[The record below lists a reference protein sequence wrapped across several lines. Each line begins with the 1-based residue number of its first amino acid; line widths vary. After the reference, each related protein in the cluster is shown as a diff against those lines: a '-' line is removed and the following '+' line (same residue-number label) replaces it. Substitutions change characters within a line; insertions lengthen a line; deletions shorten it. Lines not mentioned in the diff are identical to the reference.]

1 MAEDKKHWYDGWFYE
16 RYIAPHQD
24 ELFRKII
31 DLIEPD
37 KDVIDV
43 GCGTGRFSYLAKE
56 KCRSILGIDLSL
68 RNIQRAQYTLSKNP
82 SSRITF
88 MHKSIGEV
96 TGRHF
101 DYAVLTFVIH
111 EVDESERINLL
122 NEIFRSSDRIIIGDY
137 LVPQPHG
144 LIRLVNKAVEFLA
157 GKEHYNNFK
166 NFAEGGGIWG
176 LVNKGGFKVQA
187 EIKEN
192 LSAMHLAVITK
203 K

>member
-1 MAEDKKHWYDGWFYE
+1 MAIDKKHWYDGWFYE
-16 RYIAPHQD
+16 KYIAPHQD
-24 ELFRKII
+24 ELFRRII
-31 DLIEPD
+31 DIIEPD

-43 GCGTGRFSYLAKE
+43 GCGTGRFSFLAAE
-56 KCRSILGIDLSL
+56 KCRSILGIDLS
-68 RNIQRAQYTLSKNP
+68 RKNIQRAQYSLSKNP
-82 SSRITF
+82 RGNVSF
-88 MHKSIGEV
+88 MHKSIYEV
-96 TGRHF
+96 TDRHF

-122 NEIFRSSDRIIIGDY
+122 NEIFTAADRIIIGDY

-144 LIRLVNKAVEFLA
+144 LIRIVNKAVEFLA
-157 GKEHYNNFK
+157 GEEHYNNFK
-166 NFAEGGGIWG
+166 NYAAAGGLLG

-203 K
+203 